1 MVVPPTNR
9 TEENA
14 HDPHIGNQRGLRAD
28 ELRGCSVMGL
38 RGEAAIVGYTEL
50 PATKRPTGP
59 LESTLEQWARLAAAT
74 LADAGLS
81 GTEVDGICTGHIQE
95 AQIFAPSTVAEYL
108 GLKVNFAE
116 MVDLGGASAAAMV
129 WRAAAAIELGLCQA
143 VLCVL
148 PGTPLTPVSAKKPPE
163 VCDSLHFGGSSNRY
177 GSPQAEFEIP
187 YGTLGQ
193 NGPYG
198 RVATLYGAT
207 YGYDE
212 WAMAKIVADQRVN
225 ANHHPG
231 AIFHDVPIT
240 VADVIDS
247 PMIATPL
254 HKLEIVMPVMG
265 GAAVLVTN
273 AELARRSRNRPVWVK
288 GFGERVPYK
297 MPMYAENLLQT
308 PMIKAAQSAF
318 SMAGLT
324 PSDMDMVSI
333 YDCYTITA
341 LLSLEDAGFC
351 EKGAGLKFVTAHD
364 LTFRGDFPMNTAGG
378 QLGYGQAGFAGGMHH
393 ICDAT
398 RQIMGRA
405 QATQVRECNRAFVS
419 GNGGVLAE
427 QTTLVLEGD

>member
-1 MVVPPTNR
+1 MSR
-9 TEENA
+9 
-14 HDPHIGNQRGLRAD
+14 
-28 ELRGCSVMGL
+28 S
-38 RGEAAIVGYTEL
+38 
-50 PATKRPTGP
+50 
-59 LESTLEQWARLAAAT
+59 
-74 LADAGLS
+74 
-81 GTEVDGICTGHIQE
+81 
-95 AQIFAPSTVAEYL
+95 APS
-108 GLKVNFAE
+108 
-116 MVDLGGASAAAMV
+116 
-129 WRAAAAIELGLCQA
+129 
-143 VLCVL
+143 
-148 PGTPLTPVSAKKPPE
+148 
-163 VCDSLHFGGSSNRY
+163 FGGSSNRY

-212 WAMAKIVADQRVN
+212 RAIAKIAVDQRVN

-231 AIFHDVPIT
+231 AIFHDAPIT
-240 VADVIDS
+240 IDDVVSS
-247 PMIATPL
+247 PVIASPL
-254 HKLEIVMPVMG
+254 HMLEIVMPVMG
-265 GAAVLVTN
+265 GAGVLVTN
-273 AELARRSRNRPVWVK
+273 ADLARQSSNRPVWVK

-308 PMIKAAQSAF
+308 PMIEAAQSAF
-318 SMAGLT
+318 SMAGLR
-324 PSDMDMVSI
+324 PADMDMASI

-351 EKGAGLKFVTAHD
+351 EKGAGLQFVADHD

-393 ICDAT
+393 VCDAA
-398 RQIMGRA
+398 RQLMGRA
-405 QATQVRECNRAFVS
+405 GATQVADCNRAFVS